1 MVYFKGHRKVPLI
14 SEGNMRLAAQTA
26 TEMNKMQKALAELS
40 EMDELAARRS
50 PFHQLHPAAK
60 LLTTIVY
67 ILVTL
72 SFDKY
77 DLSGIVPMV
86 LWPVLMFTV
95 SGVNVRTCFYKLRIV
110 LPLVMAVGLFN
121 PFFDKEI
128 LVNIGGVG
136 VSGGVISMI
145 TLMLKGVFCLM
156 ASFLLMATTKID
168 SLCAALRKLHV
179 PAMMVSLLQLTYR
192 YVGVMTEE
200 LAVMTDAYYLRA
212 PGQKGIHISAWGS
225 FLGQLLLRS
234 MDRAQE
240 LFSSMMLRG
249 YHEHFHYADIDR
261 FKMRDA
267 LFMAGC
273 ILFFLI
279 LRYGSIAQLIGGLI
293 VR

>member
-1 MVYFKGHRKVPLI
+1 MPFINETDTRQCVCRKPK
-14 SEGNMRLAAQTA
+14 S
-26 TEMNKMQKALAELS
+26 MNKMQKALAELS

-50 PFHQLHPAAK
+50 PVHRLHPAAK
-60 LLTTIVY
+60 LLTTIAY
-67 ILVTL
+67 ILITL

-77 DLSGIVPMV
+77 DLAGLVPMV
-86 LWPVLMFTV
+86 IWPVLMYQV
-95 SGVNVRTCFYKLRIV
+95 SGVEVRTCFYKLRIV

-121 PFFDKEI
+121 PFFDREPM
-128 LVNIGGVG
+128 LTIGGVA

-156 ASFLLMATTKID
+156 VSFLLMATTKID

-179 PAMMVSLLQLTYR
+179 PAMLVSLLQLTYR

-200 LAVMTDAYYLRA
+200 LAVMTDAYHLRA

-240 LFSSMMLRG
+240 LFSSMTLRG

-261 FKMRDA
+261 FKLRDA
-267 LFMAGC
+267 MFMIVC
-273 ILFFLI
+273 ILFFVL
-279 LRYGSIAQLIGGLI
+279 LRYADIAQLIGGLV

>member
-1 MVYFKGHRKVPLI
+1 MPFINETDTRQCVCRKPK
-14 SEGNMRLAAQTA
+14 S
-26 TEMNKMQKALAELS
+26 MNKMQKALAELS

-50 PFHQLHPAAK
+50 PVHRLHPAAK
-60 LLTTIVY
+60 LLTTIAY
-67 ILVTL
+67 ILITL

-77 DLSGIVPMV
+77 DLAGLVPMV
-86 LWPVLMFTV
+86 IWPVLMYQV
-95 SGVNVRTCFYKLRIV
+95 SGVEVRTCFYKLRIV

-121 PFFDKEI
+121 PFFDREPM
-128 LVNIGGVG
+128 LTIGGVA

-156 ASFLLMATTKID
+156 VSFLLMATTKID

-179 PAMMVSLLQLTYR
+179 PAMLVSLLQLTYR

-200 LAVMTDAYYLRA
+200 LAVMTDAYHLRA
-212 PGQKGIHISAWGS
+212 PGQKGIHISVWGS

-240 LFSSMMLRG
+240 LFSSMTLRG

-261 FKMRDA
+261 FKLRDA
-267 LFMAGC
+267 MFMIVC
-273 ILFFLI
+273 ILFFVL
-279 LRYGSIAQLIGGLI
+279 LRYADIAQLIGGLV